1 MRDIGP
7 SLTAVVNLCTSI
19 FKSFLKMIIFFSRD
33 YMCVCVCVLS
43 VLEENIKIIQ
53 RSIISLVLCFLDSY
67 KSNVFKT
74 LT

>member
-7 SLTAVVNLCTSI
+7 SLTAVVNLCSSI

-33 YMCVCVCVLS
+33 YMS

-53 RSIISLVLCFLDSY
+53 RSIISIVLCFLDSY

>member
-1 MRDIGP
+1 MLKSLVRDIGP

-33 YMCVCVCVLS
+33 YMS

-53 RSIISLVLCFLDSY
+53 RSIISIVLCFLDSY

>member
-33 YMCVCVCVLS
+33 YMS

-53 RSIISLVLCFLDSY
+53 RSIISIVLCFLDSY

>member
-7 SLTAVVNLCTSI
+7 SLTAIVNLFSSI

-33 YMCVCVCVLS
+33 YMS

-53 RSIISLVLCFLDSY
+53 RSIISIVLCFLDSY

>member
-7 SLTAVVNLCTSI
+7 SLTAVVNLCSSI

-33 YMCVCVCVLS
+33 YMCVCVLS
-43 VLEENIKIIQ
+43 VLEENIKTIQ
-53 RSIISLVLCFLDSY
+53 RSIISIVLCFLDSY

>member
-19 FKSFLKMIIFFSRD
+19 FKSFLKMIIFFPRD
-33 YMCVCVCVLS
+33 YMS

-53 RSIISLVLCFLDSY
+53 RSFISIVLCFLDSY

>member
-33 YMCVCVCVLS
+33 YMS
-43 VLEENIKIIQ
+43 VLEENVKIIQ
-53 RSIISLVLCFLDSY
+53 RSIISIILCFLDSY